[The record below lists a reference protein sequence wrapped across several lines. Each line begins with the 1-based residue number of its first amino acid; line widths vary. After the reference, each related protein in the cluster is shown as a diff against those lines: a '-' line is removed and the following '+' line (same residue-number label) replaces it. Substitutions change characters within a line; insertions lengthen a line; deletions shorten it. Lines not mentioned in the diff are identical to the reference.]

1 MWRGRE
7 RWEGGGEEGKEGEGK
22 KGRGRREME
31 RERDS
36 EGELIKTIT
45 LHTLVFIQ

>member
-22 KGRGRREME
+22 KEREERDGE
-31 RERDS
+31 RER
-36 EGELIKTIT
+36 
-45 LHTLVFIQ
+45 